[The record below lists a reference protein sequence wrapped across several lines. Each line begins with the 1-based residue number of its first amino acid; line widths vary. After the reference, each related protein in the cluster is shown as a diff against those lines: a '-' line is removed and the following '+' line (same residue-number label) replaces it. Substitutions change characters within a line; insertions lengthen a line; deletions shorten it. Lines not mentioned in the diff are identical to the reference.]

1 MTYCKPGY
9 ISPIQ
14 IITVEEYREASQ
26 KGYEP
31 QEKNTEPLD
40 LKVFIKGIEGL
51 DLNSNLDNLK
61 IGTGRLVTYASSPY
75 GHYGGGFQ
83 EGEFIYVY
91 FEGINFKILVDAKD
105 KVADQIIHFAEMIR
119 KS

>member
-1 MTYCKPGY
+1 MCYTKPGY
-9 ISPIQ
+9 VSPIQ
-14 IITVEEYREASQ
+14 IITAEEYREASQ
-26 KGYEP
+26 KGYEE
-31 QEKNTEPLD
+31 EKNTEPLD
-40 LKVFIKGIEGL
+40 LKAFIKGL
-51 DLNSNLDNLK
+51 DLTSNLNNLK

-105 KVADQIIHFAEMIR
+105 KVANQIIHFAEMIR

>member
-1 MTYCKPGY
+1 MCYTKPGY
-9 ISPIQ
+9 IPPIQ
-14 IITVEEYREASQ
+14 IITNEEYREASQ
-26 KGYEP
+26 KGYE
-31 QEKNTEPLD
+31 QEKSIEPLD
-40 LKVFIKGIEGL
+40 LEAFIKGL
-51 DLNSNLDNLK
+51 DLTSNLDSLK

-75 GHYGGGFQ
+75 GFYGGGFQ

>member
-9 ISPIQ
+9 VSPIQ
-14 IITVEEYREASQ
+14 IITAEEYREVSQ

-31 QEKNTEPLD
+31 EENPASNLNLE
-40 LKVFIKGIEGL
+40 VFIKGL
-51 DLNSNLDNLK
+51 DLTSNLNNLK

-83 EGEFIYVY
+83 EGEFVY
-91 FEGINFKILVDAKD
+91 GDFEGIYFKIRVDAKD
-105 KVADQIIHFAEMIR
+105 EVANQIICFAEMIR
-119 KS
+119 KSK

>member
-1 MTYCKPGY
+1 MCYTKPGY

-14 IITVEEYREASQ
+14 IITAKEYREVYQ
-26 KGYEP
+26 KGYE
-31 QEKNTEPLD
+31 TEENAASNLN
-40 LKVFIKGIEGL
+40 LEAFIKGL
-51 DLNSNLDNLK
+51 DLTSNLNDFK

-83 EGEFIYVY
+83 EGEFVY
-91 FEGINFKILVDAKD
+91 GDFEGIYFKIRVDAKD
-105 KVADQIIHFAEMIR
+105 KVANQIIRFAEMIR

>member
-1 MTYCKPGY
+1 MCYTKPGY
-9 ISPIQ
+9 IPPIQ
-14 IITVEEYREASQ
+14 IITNEEYREASQ

-31 QEKNTEPLD
+31 QEKNTEPVD
-40 LKVFIKGIEGL
+40 LEAFIKEL
-51 DLNSNLDNLK
+51 VTSNLNN

-75 GHYGGGFQ
+75 GFYGGGFQ

>member
-14 IITVEEYREASQ
+14 IITNEEYREVSQ

-31 QEKNTEPLD
+31 QEKSTEPLD
-40 LKVFIKGIEGL
+40 LEAFIKGFNLNLVL
-51 DLNSNLDNLK
+51 DSLK

-83 EGEFIYVY
+83 EGEFVY
-91 FEGINFKILVDAKD
+91 GDFEGIYFKIRVDAKD
-105 KVADQIIHFAEMIR
+105 EVANQIICFAEMIR
-119 KS
+119 KSK